1 MKCNW
6 KLSKNKELR
15 SGFLTLFFRSV
26 AQSCP
31 TLCNPLFLVDSYF
44 SLSCVPGAA
53 YWDRFASGVA
63 TQAASLEIYQVK
75 LPGVPGP

>member
-1 MKCNW
+1 MKNEQSYQASAMKCSW

-15 SGFLTLFFRSV
+15 SGFLTLF
-26 AQSCP
+26 
-31 TLCNPLFLVDSYF
+31 LVDSCF

-53 YWDRFASGVA
+53 YWDSFPSGVA